1 MAHLDGKM
9 KEDGVPFNSIEDQ
22 GMIQTGDDWKEL
34 RLDLDP
40 RVRRMS
46 GRMAVVWRVIK
57 VDGERE
63 TRIFEILKIANIST
77 PRYKLEIKRKFFT
90 IFFFL
95 SLECT
100 PRSRFKRMIYRVER
114 CRFDEQEKKSC
125 KKLQCSPPV
134 STRIVKDD
142 GHKRFLIR
150 DRTYK
155 YGRTSEEQIFQRV
168 ITLL

>member
-46 GRMAVVWRVIK
+46 GRMAVIWRVIK

-63 TRIFEILKIANIST
+63 TRILEILKTGMEFRESFYAALQVGNKTEIFYNIFLPIPRMYATIA
-77 PRYKLEIKRKFFT
+77 L
-90 IFFFL
+90 
-95 SLECT
+95 
-100 PRSRFKRMIYRVER
+100 
-114 CRFDEQEKKSC
+114 
-125 KKLQCSPPV
+125 
-134 STRIVKDD
+134 
-142 GHKRFLIR
+142 
-150 DRTYK
+150 
-155 YGRTSEEQIFQRV
+155 
-168 ITLL
+168 

>member
-1 MAHLDGKM
+1 MVHLDGKM

-63 TRIFEILKIANIST
+63 TRILEILKIANIFT

-155 YGRTSEEQIFQRV
+155 YGRTSEEQIFQGV
-168 ITLL
+168 IMLL

>member
-1 MAHLDGKM
+1 MARWKKTAFLLIRLKIRGW
-9 KEDGVPFNSIEDQ
+9 FRQ
-22 GMIQTGDDWKEL
+22 GMIGK
-34 RLDLDP
+34 
-40 RVRRMS
+40 S
-46 GRMAVVWRVIK
+46 CVIWSRSASASN
-57 VDGERE
+57 ERE
-63 TRIFEILKIANIST
+63 DGRCLTRDQSGWWKGNENPWDIENREYFYAALQVGNKTEIFSK
-77 PRYKLEIKRKFFT
+77 
-90 IFFFL
+90 FFFL

-155 YGRTSEEQIFQRV
+155 YGRTSEEQIFQGV
-168 ITLL
+168 IMLL